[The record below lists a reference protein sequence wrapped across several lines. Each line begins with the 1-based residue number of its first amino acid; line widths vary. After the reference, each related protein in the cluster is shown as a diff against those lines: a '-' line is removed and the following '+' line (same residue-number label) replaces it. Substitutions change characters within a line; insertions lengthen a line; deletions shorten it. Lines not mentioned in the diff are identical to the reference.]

1 MLEGLAMIFV
11 VFIIIMAVVFE
22 KKEYGNLWVKLETI
36 ALIFMMAVAPY
47 SSVFAIRNGLPMKVA
62 WIFHFFTL
70 ADIIIAIIY
79 FSKKI
84 TEIKKHPSTELVICP
99 KCLNFS
105 NLPIPVKPD
114 EHCPCCQT
122 PYFHT
127 GAFKKSTLF
136 SNKDNE
142 LRIWRETFSKTCAE
156 FKAGPDYDP
165 KAEAWQHEA
174 TAVNLRNWGLS
185 TYKNYRPKCP
195 TCGSTLLYKIDLS
208 GKEIGSMSEG
218 FIDRKLGETYRC
230 DSCGYKW

>member
-1 MLEGLAMIFV
+1 MLEGLATIFV
-11 VFIIIMAVVFE
+11 VFIVIMVVVFE

-70 ADIIIAIIY
+70 ADIVVAIIY
-79 FSKKI
+79 FFRKVPKAIAEVKKEKNRPL
-84 TEIKKHPSTELVICP
+84 TEKVYCP
-99 KCLNFS
+99 KCS
-105 NLPIPVKPD
+105 CSKELPVPVSPEARCPYCQVPFIQTGVFAKTALHSD
-114 EHCPCCQT
+114 E
-122 PYFHT
+122 
-127 GAFKKSTLF
+127 
-136 SNKDNE
+136 E
-142 LRIWRETFSKTCAE
+142 LRIRNEKFSKIEAE
-156 FKAGPDYDP
+156 IKAGPTYDP
-165 KAEAWQHEA
+165 KATEWMHEMVK
-174 TAVNLRNWGLS
+174 TTLI
-185 TYKNYRPKCP
+185 YKNYRPKCP